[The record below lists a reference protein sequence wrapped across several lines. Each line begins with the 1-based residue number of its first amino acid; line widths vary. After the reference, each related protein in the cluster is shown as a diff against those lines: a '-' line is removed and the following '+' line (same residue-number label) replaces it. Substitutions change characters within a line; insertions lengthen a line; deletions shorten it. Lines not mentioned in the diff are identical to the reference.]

1 VGKTRDENN
10 QTTVQTELQFETVGR
25 SSPEAYP
32 PQEPEGGAAATS
44 RHPRFSVLAVLV
56 MASFS
61 SNDVSPHAAPVAET
75 PTCWQKAPK

>member
-1 VGKTRDENN
+1 VGKTRDKNN

-32 PQEPEGGAAATS
+32 PQEPEGAPLPPPAI
-44 RHPRFSVLAVLV
+44 RVSVLAVLV